1 MKHLYFLCLI
11 IFIACAHQTRQE
23 QINRKIKKLKVVSS
37 DFWQTWKS
45 DKLEDKIY
53 PLAPQDIIEYLELM
67 NKRDGF
73 KEKPQVAQ
81 LDHIRMN
88 EMINGLKILP
98 PQIKKIINP
107 QLTAIFFVKDLGG
120 SAIVMGIHDSK
131 GKEVSSVAIF
141 DVDALDKT
149 ANEWCSW
156 KESTP
161 FTPAEGYRLK
171 CTIENYPNNNRG
183 SAFRY
188 IFLHE
193 MGHVILKEYKL
204 DFPWDRYATSQAD
217 IDEYEFSKISWRYL
231 APFNGNPKEH
241 MGSAFDQLFSLR
253 KDVVYY
259 KPPAKLDMTKA
270 SDSYQQLAQTNFTT
284 MYGATNYN
292 DDLADSVA
300 NYIHVVLMKRP
311 FSIQI
316 LKNQKV
322 IYTYHDCWNEQ
333 RCQEKKQ
340 ILAKY
345 LK

>member
-171 CTIENYPNNNRG
+171 CTIENYPTIKYNQSSEKMITYEQVQNYILENPYDYYINIYNNNENIDIG
-183 SAFRY
+183 T
-188 IFLHE
+188 
-193 MGHVILKEYKL
+193 YKFKGN
-204 DFPWDRYATSQAD
+204 FPLLERVS
-217 IDEYEFSKISWRYL
+217 
-231 APFNGNPKEH
+231 
-241 MGSAFDQLFSLR
+241 
-253 KDVVYY
+253 
-259 KPPAKLDMTKA
+259 
-270 SDSYQQLAQTNFTT
+270 
-284 MYGATNYN
+284 
-292 DDLADSVA
+292 
-300 NYIHVVLMKRP
+300 
-311 FSIQI
+311 
-316 LKNQKV
+316 
-322 IYTYHDCWNEQ
+322 
-333 RCQEKKQ
+333 
-340 ILAKY
+340 KY
-345 LK
+345 LNENGEEEIVKVLVKPN